1 MPFLDDTFSI
11 VRNKSEALKLLQLFN
26 SAYENLTFT
35 YEAETNNSLPFLDV
49 CVHRR
54 SDGSL
59 ATSIHRKK
67 TWTGVLLSFHSFVP
81 ISYKR
86 SIIRSLFS
94 RVVRL
99 CSAEY
104 LREELNFLY
113 KIFIDNAY
121 PPYFIDK
128 YKITD
133 CPNKPQVLTVE
144 RKPIWVRVP
153 FYGDQQATYLR
164 LSLNRIVCQNFPA
177 AQLRI
182 IFKTTSI
189 PIRSP
194 KDRLP
199 NACSPFVVYRF
210 LCGCGS
216 AYYGRTSR
224 GLAVRSREHVPKWLR
239 QGLQGR
245 SRSAVTSH
253 LLECNFLDSVDLSQN
268 FSVVCCARNDRLL
281 RILEALHIKRFRPD
295 LCKQK
300 DLIIDLLLPW

>member
-1 MPFLDDTFSI
+1 MDDTFSI
-11 VRNKSEALKLLQLFN
+11 VKNESEALKLLQLFN
-26 SAYENLTFT
+26 SAHESLNFT
-35 YEAETNNSLPFLDV
+35 HELEINDCLPFLDV

-59 ATSIHRKK
+59 ATSIYRKK
-67 TWTGVLLSFHSFVP
+67 TWTGVLMSFHSFVP

-104 LREELNFLY
+104 LRDELDFLY
-113 KIFIDNAY
+113 QTFVDNAY
-121 PPYFIDK
+121 PTYFIDK
-128 YKITD
+128 YKVTQFLS
-133 CPNKPQVLTVE
+133 KPLVLTVE
-144 RKPIWVRVP
+144 RKPIWLKVP
-153 FYGDQQATYLR
+153 FYGDQQAASLR
-164 LSLNRIVCQNFPA
+164 LSLNRLVCQKFPA

-182 IFKTTSI
+182 NFKTQSI

-224 GLAVRSREHVPKWLR
+224 GLVVRSREHVPKWLI
-239 QGLQGR
+239 QGQQGR

-253 LLECNFLDSVDLSQN
+253 LLECNFLNSVDLSQN